1 MFVIIIHF
9 FYFLFFLPHLIPF
22 NILILFSVEIF
33 VCFIHFFLSH
43 TYWHFIVFH
52 HIYQIRII
60 IWLFSEDNQI
70 SSIEHLRKLKQ
81 LLSWIKIRLDW
92 NKYTLDGN
100 ILWFFVIIYFLSS
113 LSNFM
118 KSKRSGIRAHCV
130 SEEK

>member
-33 VCFIHFFLSH
+33 VSFIHFFLCH

-52 HIYQIRII
+52 HINQIRII

-70 SSIEHLRKLKQ
+70 SPIEHLRKLKQ

-118 KSKRSGIRAHCV
+118 KSKRSGIGAHCV
-130 SEEK
+130 SKEK